1 MRTLL
6 KLAKVV
12 LGLAIAI
19 PVVFVV
25 VAVSLGILGTV
36 LGLVEIAAKV
46 LCVGLVGYGLFRLGR
61 YFFAPAE
68 KAEVRPLRNLPL
80 PDPYYNAAMQEL
92 DVHLG
97 STAGR

>member
-6 KLAKVV
+6 KLVKVIV
-12 LGLAIAI
+12 GLAIAI

-25 VAVSLGILGTV
+25 VAVALGTLGAV
-36 LGLVEIAAKV
+36 LGLVKLAVKV

-61 YFFAPAE
+61 YFFAPAPTP
-68 KAEVRPLRNLPL
+68 EVRQLRNLPL
-80 PDPYYNAAMQEL
+80 PDPYYSAAMREL

-97 STAGR
+97 STPNR